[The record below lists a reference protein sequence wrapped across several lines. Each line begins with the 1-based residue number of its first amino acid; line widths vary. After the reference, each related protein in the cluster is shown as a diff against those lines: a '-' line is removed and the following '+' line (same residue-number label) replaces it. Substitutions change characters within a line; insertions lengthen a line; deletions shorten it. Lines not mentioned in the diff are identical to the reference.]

1 MFKPIVITTLCDKIE
16 IAEKIQD
23 TLLNKKLVAGCQ
35 ISERKSKYWWNG
47 ELEIA
52 SEYHLEIRTKE
63 SLFEEIKRVIRDIH
77 DYEVCEISYYEIK
90 GANKDFLDWIKKE
103 TILQGTAYEDVEE
116 CSCDIIGAIK
126 FAVELGY
133 TKIHLEGHSLGS
145 TKIVYTYNQM
155 LKENSK
161 YLKHIKSIILLSLID
176 IPDMLNTYTAKEF
189 IKLANDKENE
199 NKTEELMPIDA
210 SIHLFSVK
218 TFLRYIKYNNNI
230 DFAQYNNENYNFEYL
245 NNIKIPLFM
254 RWGNDKELIK
264 QDAKNMVST
273 LKNKIHN
280 EYLDINY
287 INGADHSYKGTENIL
302 ADEIYEFIKE
312 VN

>member
-1 MFKPIVITTLCDKIE
+1 MITECVKFNATDGILLDGILHKCENTTNEIIIQIHGMTSNCLKNRELVIANRVIELKINTLCFNNRGSE
-16 IAEKIQD
+16 II
-23 TLLNKKLVAGCQ
+23 
-35 ISERKSKYWWNG
+35 KY
-47 ELEIA
+47 
-52 SEYHLEIRTKE
+52 
-63 SLFEEIKRVIRDIH
+63 
-77 DYEVCEISYYEIK
+77 C
-90 GANKDFLDWIKKE
+90 KKE
-103 TILQGTAYEDVEE
+103 NGKKILQGTAYEDVEE
-116 CSCDIIGAIK
+116 CSYDIIGAIK

-145 TKIVYTYNQM
+145 TKIVYAYNQM
-155 LKENSK
+155 LKENSE
-161 YLKHIKSIILLSLID
+161 YLRYIKSIILLSLID

-210 SIHLFSVK
+210 SLYPFSVK

-254 RWGNDKELIK
+254 RWGNYKELIK
-264 QDAKNMVST
+264 QDVKNLVST

-287 INGADHSYKGTENIL
+287 INGANHSYKDKENIL
-302 ADEIYEFIKE
+302 ADEIYKFIKE
-312 VN
+312 IN